1 MRKRLGQILIESKV
15 IQPEQLEQA
24 LKLQGQLHQ
33 PLGRLLVSQGFATEE
48 QIATAL
54 ATKFGIPYVRLA
66 SAVVD
71 PKALELVPH
80 AMAEKYTICP
90 LSLEEKALL
99 LVMADPLNLDAVK
112 DVEFHASLRVR
123 QAISTPTEVKDAIAR
138 CYAFE
143 ETLGPL
149 VHNLEEG
156 VEVKLSSS
164 EPLDTDGVL
173 DLKKSETTP
182 ITKMVNLL
190 IREAIKA
197 RASDIHI
204 EPSVGESTVRNRVDG
219 ILRDVLAMP
228 KWIHAGVVSRLK
240 ILGGLDIAERRLP
253 QDGRIKVRYGER
265 TLDLRVSTLPTHY
278 GEKVVLRLLDPVR
291 DLLSLE
297 HVGLEPMQRQL
308 LEAALAQPQGAILVT
323 GPTGSGKT
331 STLYAAICH
340 LKSSAIN
347 IVSIEDPI
355 EFQIKGVNQVQV
367 NERAGLTFASSL
379 RSVLRQDPDVIMVG
393 EIRDQETAEI
403 AFQAS
408 MTGHL
413 VLSTLHTNDA
423 ISAIARLLDLGIEPF
438 LVASSV
444 TLIVA
449 QRLLRRL
456 CSHCREA
463 YQPSDDVVRRLRL
476 TDAPTAIFRG
486 KGCSSCQGTGFLGR
500 VGVYEFLPIDAT
512 MRDLIAKRAS
522 EGTLRREA
530 NAKGFVSLIEAA
542 AAKIPT
548 GLTSPDEVIRA
559 VLADEG
565 VQDHCGRCGEK
576 IEADFAICPACQAV
590 LKPQCPSCRQDL
602 LPEWKICPFCSAS
615 VAGEAGLTVKP
626 VVSPVERTDTAHKAA
641 SPPTGN
647 KRVKILVVDDE
658 EDVRRIVAIALRQLP
673 FPAEILTAG
682 SGMEALK
689 AVEAEQP
696 SLVILD
702 LMMPQM
708 DGLEVCRRLRENV
721 KTTFIPILMLTA
733 RGESETKTK
742 AFLVGTDDYL
752 MKPFEINELNARVGR
767 LVRRTYGV

>member
-1 MRKRLGQILIESKV
+1 VSRRLGEILIAAKV

-24 LKLQGQLHQ
+24 LKLQGPIPR
-33 PLGRLLVSQGFATEE
+33 PLGQLLVSQGLATEE
-48 QIATAL
+48 QIAQAM
-54 ATKFGIPYVRLA
+54 ATQLKIPYVHLA
-66 SAVVD
+66 SAVVE
-71 PKALELVPH
+71 PEALDLVPH

-99 LVMADPLNLDAVK
+99 LVMADPLNLEAIK
-112 DVEFHASLRVR
+112 DVEFRTSLRVR
-123 QAISTPTEVKDAIAR
+123 PAISTPTEVKDAIAR

-143 ETLGPL
+143 ESLGPL
-149 VHNLEEG
+149 VRNLKDGTEI
-156 VEVKLSSS
+156 KMLPLT
-164 EPLDTDGVL
+164 EPLDADGVL

-182 ITKMVNLL
+182 VVKMVNLL
-190 IREAIKA
+190 ISEAIKA
-197 RASDIHI
+197 RASDVHI
-204 EPSVGESTVRNRVDG
+204 EPGVGEVTVRNRVDG
-219 ILRDVLAMP
+219 ILRDALAMP

-265 TLDLRVSTLPTHY
+265 TLDLRVSTLPTHC

-297 HVGLEPMQRQL
+297 HVGLEPVQRRL
-308 LEAALAQPQGAILVT
+308 LEAVLAQPQGAILVT

-331 STLYAAICH
+331 STLYAALSH
-340 LKSSAIN
+340 LKSPAIN

-355 EFQIKGVNQVQV
+355 EFQIEGVNQVQV
-367 NERAGLTFASSL
+367 NERAGLSFASTL

-393 EIRDQETAEI
+393 EIRDHETVEI

-408 MTGHL
+408 LTGHL
-413 VLSTLHTNDA
+413 VFSTLHTNDT

-463 YQPSDDVVRRLRL
+463 YKPSDDIVRRLRL
-476 TDAPTAIFRG
+476 TDAHAAVFRG
-486 KGCSSCQGTGFLGR
+486 KGCPSCQGTGFLGR
-500 VGVYEFLPIDAT
+500 VGVFEFLPIDAA
-512 MRDLIAKRAS
+512 MRELITQRAS

-542 AAKIPT
+542 VAKIRT
-548 GLTSPDEVIRA
+548 GLTSPDEVLRA
-559 VLADEG
+559 IVADEG
-565 VQDHCGRCGEK
+565 VQGRCPSCGEK
-576 IEADFAICPACQAV
+576 IETDFFNCPACQVV
-590 LKPQCPSCRQDL
+590 LKPRCPSCRQDL
-602 LPEWKICPFCSAS
+602 LPEWKICPFCSAP
-615 VAGEAGLTVKP
+615 VAGAAGLSAK
-626 VVSPVERTDTAHKAA
+626 TDTAPKAA
-641 SPPTGN
+641 PLPTGG
-647 KRVKILVVDDE
+647 RPLKILVVDDE
-658 EDVRRIVAIALRQLP
+658 EDVRRIVAIALQQLP
-673 FPAEILTAG
+673 SPAEILTAG
-682 SGMEALK
+682 SGMEALNMI
-689 AVEAEQP
+689 EAGQP

-708 DGLEVCRRLRENV
+708 DGFEVCRRLRENV
-721 KTTFIPILMLTA
+721 KTAFIPILMLTA